1 MKYITFVIALI
12 LLVIMGNI
20 SLKLGH
26 IELLLA
32 DLNESTRINISS
44 NQEIISS
51 NKKLG
56 NSLSEL
62 KAFADKIDEKII
74 QTKEKGVSK

>member
-1 MKYITFVIALI
+1 
-12 LLVIMGNI
+12 MGNI

-74 QTKEKGVSK
+74 QTKEKGVSKWRKWNFF